1 MAAPVPSA
9 APSFAADGTAA
20 AFAPAGASAPA
31 VVAQYAP
38 MGAQVDSMLMPAHP
52 QQQVMHGGVAQ
63 HVAVPAGPPAAAARP
78 APTPRA
84 KKAKLEATAN
94 AAAAAA
100 ASSGS
105 SFSALMAA
113 AAPPALPASPS
124 ASVGKKASVPAGE
137 VRSAYVQR
145 MSTFWQDQLAETQSQ
160 LTSTIARREL
170 VHCERE
176 CSWLSC

>member
-1 MAAPVPSA
+1 
-9 APSFAADGTAA
+9 
-20 AFAPAGASAPA
+20 
-31 VVAQYAP
+31 
-38 MGAQVDSMLMPAHP
+38 MGAQVDSMLLPTHG
-52 QQQVMHGGVAQ
+52 QQQAMPGGVAQ
-63 HVAVPAGPPAAAARP
+63 HVAVPAGPPAAATRP

-84 KKAKLEATAN
+84 KKAKLESTAN

-160 LTSTIARREL
+160 WTSIIAGCGF
-170 VHCERE
+170 VHCGRE
-176 CSWLSC
+176 CSWMSC

>member
-1 MAAPVPSA
+1 
-9 APSFAADGTAA
+9 
-20 AFAPAGASAPA
+20 
-31 VVAQYAP
+31 
-38 MGAQVDSMLMPAHP
+38 MGAQVDSMLLPTHA
-52 QQQVMHGGVAQ
+52 QQQVMPGGVAQ

-84 KKAKLEATAN
+84 KKAKLESTAN

-124 ASVGKKASVPAGE
+124 ASVAGKKASVPAGE

-160 LTSTIARREL
+160 SSIIARRGSSIGDVNAVGSRVDPL
-170 VHCERE
+170 LFVLFCRV
-176 CSWLSC
+176 CLSILQALRI